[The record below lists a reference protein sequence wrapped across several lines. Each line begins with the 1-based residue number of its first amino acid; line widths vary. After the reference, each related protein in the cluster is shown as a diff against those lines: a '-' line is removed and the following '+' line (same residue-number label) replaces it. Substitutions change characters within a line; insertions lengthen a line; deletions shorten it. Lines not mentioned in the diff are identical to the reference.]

1 MKEQFVSFTVE
12 VLVALLG
19 LGCAYLTMY
28 LRQAATKVKAETAK
42 ISDQRQAELVRQA
55 VDRLDDVAAK
65 TVQKFEQTVAGD
77 LRTKVKAGEVDRSQ
91 LLDLGKQAYEEVL
104 KTIEPD
110 VRQVLEDTL
119 GDFETYVKNTIETQV
134 HQIKPYTFQ
143 TVSLTER
150 G

>member
-12 VLVALLG
+12 VLVALIG
-19 LGCAYLTMY
+19 LGCAYLTLY
-28 LRQAATKVKAETAK
+28 LRQAATRVKAETEH
-42 ISDQRQAELVRQA
+42 IRDQRQAELVRQA
-55 VDRLDDVAAK
+55 VDRLNDVAAK

-77 LRTKVKAGEVDRSQ
+77 LRNKVKAGEVDRSQ
-91 LLDLGKQAYEEVL
+91 LLDLGKQAYDEVL

-110 VRQVLEDTL
+110 VRQVLESTL

-134 HQIKPYTFQ
+134 HQVKPYAISS
-143 TVSLTER
+143 VSLSN